1 MIPKRKICV
10 ALLVLIVFGIIFYV
24 GLVVRIYDDVNINE
38 AQRVDAIVVM
48 GASQWNGQPSP
59 VFQARLDH
67 AFSLYQDGFSLNFI
81 LTGGVGDGEKISES
95 EAGRNYL
102 TEKGV
107 FDQDI
112 LQEELGKTSL
122 RSLKQVAQILEE
134 QKMNSIIL
142 VSDGFHMMRLKKMAE
157 DLKINAYLSA
167 TPNYYMGNLTE
178 FKYLLRESLVYLL
191 YLLLKV

>member
-10 ALLVLIVFGIIFYV
+10 ALLVLVVFGIIFYV
-24 GLVVRIYDDVNINE
+24 GLVARIYGYVNINE
-38 AQRVDAIVVM
+38 AQRADAIVVM

-67 AFSLYQDGFSLNFI
+67 ALSLYQSGFFSKFV

-102 TEKGV
+102 IEKGV

-112 LQEELGKTSL
+112 LQEEVGKTSL
-122 RSLKQVAQILEE
+122 RSLKQVAQILKE

-142 VSDGFHMMRLKKMAE
+142 VSDGFHMMRLKKMTK
-157 DLKINAYLSA
+157 DLKINAYISA
-167 TPNYYMGNLTE
+167 TPGYYMGGLTE
-178 FKYLLRESLVYLL
+178 FRYIIRESLVYLL
-191 YLLLKV
+191 YLLFKV